1 MPSLPKSAN
10 IGMAAETGERITMA
24 DANSQALDFERALE
38 AHGLKF
44 DRIDVAEGD
53 KPLVALNF
61 GGGDFSYNHVR
72 IHVFFDMD
80 GESAQVV
87 TSPIVSVPAD
97 KTAAVLLAVN
107 SANTRFRWV
116 KFYIDDDNDLI
127 AEADAIISEPTGGE
141 VLTELVGRTASIID
155 DVYAD
160 FMRAVWA

>member
-1 MPSLPKSAN
+1 
-10 IGMAAETGERITMA
+10 MA

-53 KPLVALNF
+53 KPLVAL
-61 GGGDFSYNHVR
+61 NHVR